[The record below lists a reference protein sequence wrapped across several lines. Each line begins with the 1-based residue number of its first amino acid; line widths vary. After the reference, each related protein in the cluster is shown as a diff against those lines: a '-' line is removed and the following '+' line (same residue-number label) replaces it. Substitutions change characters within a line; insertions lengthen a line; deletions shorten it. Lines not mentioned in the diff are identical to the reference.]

1 VSTKAKFLI
10 STRIMRDSYFA
21 VTKLM
26 PVMDRDQSYVINKA
40 LSLGLMVLGEDP
52 ARMTPNEATK
62 AVMATQG
69 EVIRDLTA
77 RLEPKDRDAVEV
89 KA

>member
-1 VSTKAKFLI
+1 MSTKAKFLI
-10 STRIMRDSYFA
+10 STRILRDSYFQ

-40 LSLGLMVLGEDP
+40 LTLGLMVLGEDP
-52 ARMTPNEATK
+52 QRMTPDDATRK
-62 AVMATQG
+62 VLATQG
-69 EVIRDLTA
+69 AVIRDLTA
-77 RLEPKDRDAVEV
+77 RLEPVDREPAEV